1 MGFPGGSV
9 EKNAS
14 ANAKDMNLITDPGE
28 PQMAQSTL
36 HHNQVHAPQ
45 VVSLSFE
52 AQEPQPLRPPATTTE
67 PQMP

>member
-1 MGFPGGSV
+1 
-9 EKNAS
+9 
-14 ANAKDMNLITDPGE
+14 
-28 PQMAQSTL
+28 MAQSTL

-52 AQEPQPLRPPATTTE
+52 AQEHQPLRPPATTTE